1 MAFATVDDA
10 LPATPL
16 TLPLLPRSVA
26 RTFWPL
32 RVQPGP
38 STIAFGRR
46 TVQATR
52 ARSWQDFASARAP
65 PARCP
70 SGMRAAARAYMHSLE
85 RRPMLTKSSTSF
97 AAFSITDLLAQRRER
112 RAGWDAART
121 VRGGLYG
128 FLYHGPFVHTLWG
141 KRWGLERFLPG
152 ISWPMVVSRVAADQL
167 ALLPVNM
174 LVFCAWPALLTR
186 GPTQE
191 GLAEA
196 EAAVRSGWW
205 EACAFGWSIWPF
217 VHLINFKFVPLELRI
232 LVLNTVS
239 IGVFSYATLVRDG
252 GGPMSSSQLARTLTG
267 SVSVGAGR
275 AKTDAP

>member
-1 MAFATVDDA
+1 
-10 LPATPL
+10 
-16 TLPLLPRSVA
+16 
-26 RTFWPL
+26 
-32 RVQPGP
+32 
-38 STIAFGRR
+38 
-46 TVQATR
+46 
-52 ARSWQDFASARAP
+52 
-65 PARCP
+65 
-70 SGMRAAARAYMHSLE
+70 MRAAARAYMHSLE

-112 RAGWDAART
+112 RGGWDAART

-191 GLAEA
+191 GLDEA
-196 EAAVRSGWW
+196 ATAVRSGWW
-205 EACAFGWSIWPF
+205 EACTFGWSIWPF

-275 AKTDAP
+275 AKTDLDAP